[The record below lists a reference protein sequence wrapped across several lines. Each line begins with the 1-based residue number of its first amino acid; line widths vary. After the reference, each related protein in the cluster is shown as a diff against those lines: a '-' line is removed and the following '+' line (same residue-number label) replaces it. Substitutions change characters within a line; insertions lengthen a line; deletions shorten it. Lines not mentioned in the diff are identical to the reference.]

1 MAERAVL
8 YGSVDG
14 MSPITQVRPV
24 RALYIVNQMRT
35 HLWRL
40 DTAADEKK
48 GGEMPGNI

>member
-1 MAERAVL
+1 MAGAVL

-48 GGEMPGNI
+48 GGDAR